1 VEEQFFE
8 WIAEGSKVIETKAV
22 SQVWNEKFEVARN
35 DLDIIGGLIE
45 HAKNQIS
52 SIEHTKNSM
61 VVQIV
66 LIDVLL

>member
-1 VEEQFFE
+1 
-8 WIAEGSKVIETKAV
+8 VIETKAV

-45 HAKNQIS
+45 LNAKNQIS

-61 VVQIV
+61 VVQ
-66 LIDVLL
+66 

>member
-1 VEEQFFE
+1 VD
-8 WIAEGSKVIETKAV
+8 AEGSKVIETKAV

-45 HAKNQIS
+45 LNAKNQIS

-61 VVQIV
+61 VVQ
-66 LIDVLL
+66 